1 LIDTKKT
8 HSLPQPRNWSHN
20 YAYGSYRGFE
30 QLGKL
35 LKLADYLPENSSHN
49 KVDWREGF
57 REYLEEEERSYN
69 TITSYLSDLNIFVKW
84 FDKTQGNFAPNL
96 ITALDLR
103 DYKRDL
109 LLKSKPSTINR
120 KLSAISTF
128 LIFARDAGLIHSIP
142 KIPKQVKEQHP
153 GIRWLNRPE
162 QHSLLRRVERYGN
175 DRDLGTIKVLLNT
188 GLRVSELADL
198 LWSEVEISDRKGSLI
213 VRSGKGSKRRTI
225 PLNKDARSG
234 FLLLDYDSNQGT
246 DKPVMVGQ
254 RGRLTRRGIEHMV
267 EKYRGDLDGF
277 SCHSL
282 RHTFCKNLVDG
293 GIGLEKVAALAG
305 HESLETTRRYCQPS
319 YHDLE
324 KAVQVI
330 GEEED

>member
-1 LIDTKKT
+1 L
-8 HSLPQPRNWSHN
+8 
-20 YAYGSYRGFE
+20 

-49 KVDWREGF
+49 KVDWRKGF
-57 REYLEEEERSYN
+57 REHLEEEERSDN

-84 FDKTQGNFAPNL
+84 FNKTQGNFAPNL

-109 LLKSKPSTINR
+109 LQKSKPGTINR

-128 LIFARDAGLIHSIP
+128 LIYAREAGLIHSIP
-142 KIPKQVKEQHP
+142 KIPKQVKEQRP

-162 QHSLLRRVERYGN
+162 QHGLLRRVERYG
-175 DRDLGTIKVLLNT
+175 DQRDLGAVKVLLNT

-198 LWSEVEISDRKGSLI
+198 LWNDVEIFDRKGSLI

-234 FLLLDYDSNQGT
+234 FLLLGYEQNQGT

-254 RGRLTRRGIEHMV
+254 RGRLTRRGIEHLV
-267 EKYRGDLDGF
+267 EKYRGDLEGF